1 MIGEIKR
8 AIRGDDL
15 VIKVY
20 NDEVIFYIWEVKVP
34 IVFERATTKVFLK
47 SEYMEI
53 DTQID
58 QDMLK
63 EIIEVVEIIRSGI
76 SEMSKW

>member
-15 VIKVY
+15 VVKVY

-63 EIIEVVEIIRSGI
+63 EIVEVVEIIRSGI
-76 SEMSKW
+76 PEMSKW